1 MKIEINTDFVVPIWR
16 FFYSSPYK
24 IPYTFELHNKKYNN
38 WICIIQI
45 GCFVSEITLKYTSYM
60 NEKEINLYYGSNHI
74 ICIPNM
80 EIYNIFK
87 KYRPTLNLCLANH
100 NAFIDE
106 TFYNIDNSQKIIYDL
121 FVSSQFLD
129 CKNLNLLENIDNICG
144 MGYYPCS
151 ENEKACVPFPSS
163 VKKVLNFKDGVERV
177 QKNWNWIEP
186 VESIKTINSSKI
198 GGIFSTMEGACFSSS
213 EYLLCG
219 IPVLS
224 CTCKGGRDIW
234 YDDKNSELCDPT
246 NSSIQETLKRML
258 IKYDN
263 GEYNRESIRNN
274 HIKKMKI
281 HRNNLSNA
289 VLNIMKKIIA
299 PDNLPSLEELTESL
313 KHYHSNNR
321 CYEYIPSYKRQYE
334 REKLAIKVLK

>member
-1 MKIEINTDFVVPIWR
+1 MKIELNTDFAIPIWR

-24 IPYTFELHNKKYNN
+24 IPYTIELNNKKYNN

-45 GCFVSEITLKYTSYM
+45 GGFINEDTLKSTLYM
-60 NEKEINLYYGSNHI
+60 SEKEINLYYGANHI

-80 EIYNIFK
+80 KIYNLFK
-87 KYRPTLNLCLANH
+87 KYRPNLNCCLANH

-106 TFYNIDNSQKIIYDL
+106 TFYNIDYSQKKIYDV
-121 FVSSQFLD
+121 FVSSQFLY
-129 CKNLNLLENIDNICG
+129 CKNLNLLENIDNVCG

-151 ENEKACVPFPSS
+151 ENEKCCVPFPSS
-163 VKKVLNFKDGVERV
+163 VKKVLNFKNGVERV
-177 QKNWNWIEP
+177 QKNWEWIEP

-198 GGIFSTMEGACFSSS
+198 GGIFSTEEGACFSSS

-224 CTCKGGRDIW
+224 CKCSGGREIW
-234 YDDKNSELCDPT
+234 YDDKNSELCDP
-246 NSSIQETLKRML
+246 NNKSVQETLKKML

-274 HIKKMKI
+274 HINIMEI
-281 HRNNLSNA
+281 HRTNLSKA
-289 VLNIMKKIIA
+289 VLNIMKKIII
-299 PDNLPSLEELTESL
+299 NIPSLEELTESL
-313 KHYHSNNR
+313 KHFHSNNR
-321 CYEYIPSYKRQYE
+321 LYEYSESYKRQSE
-334 REKLAIKVLK
+334 REKLAREILNLK